1 MSNVYTFSRIEAKTT
16 LHGKIDL
23 QVKLWSFQNLENLI
37 ILIEKQNMFTIA
49 RVLLRNV
56 MSFYEFDELYK
67 EAKWL
72 ERNANEYKQN
82 PTMGG

>member
-1 MSNVYTFSRIEAKTT
+1 
-16 LHGKIDL
+16 
-23 QVKLWSFQNLENLI
+23 LENLI